1 MAIDLVKKT
10 QNKSSRENMRN
21 INPRHTIHKEKLG
34 VLALALSGA
43 LATMVSL
50 HAQTITGTITQ
61 ATLTNTDLTISGTA
75 LISGSNTGIKSSGS
89 SLGTLSNSGIVTGLL
104 YGVSITYGSNLPVLI
119 NNTGATISSTATSAR
134 GIFNRGIIG
143 TLSNAGLISGSSFGL
158 DNSSGTITMFNNDGT
173 IASSIAVVNQSSGV
187 ITSLNNNSGS
197 TITGNSGGIYN
208 NSTISTLNNDGYI
221 HGNNRAIYNSG
232 GLISRLTNNGLIS
245 GQLGI
250 INDSGRINT
259 LTNNNGG
266 SIIGTNYGIGNAGN
280 IGTLTNNGF
289 ISGGLAAIYLVSGS
303 TLGYFTNTGT
313 IAGTILNESS
323 NILVINGSNGTIFG
337 TLTGYSGGIAAS
349 DIGNI
354 ISTSNLSFGSGN
366 QLLNDN
372 ITVNSGSGTVTNAG
386 VLELINPV
394 TITGNYLQKANASLL
409 IGVTSGAIVNGN
421 LTDIGYGRLVVN
433 GNAIITSGST
443 ITLTS
448 LGYSLAQGQRY
459 VVIAASGSGTNYNA
473 SNLIYSASGYIV
485 TGTVQTDS
493 SNSAYSDLVLTLG
506 GTTPRNGATTSNAI
520 SALGGL
526 FKYGGTDANLL
537 AVFNPAAALATT
549 ASANQAG
556 AKLSP
561 AALSNATVQ
570 AVNTANQAVTNVV
583 ISHVDGLRLAQSGA
597 SGIATGERHA
607 DIALWGQ
614 IFGGHASQDLRDNVS
629 GYHAN
634 YRGLLIGADGLVS
647 DTVRAGGLISAAK
660 TTLASDD
667 DNTGSSAD
675 INNYGF
681 TAYATY
687 TGTPWYVHVT
697 AGVSRQQYNTVRAI
711 SYTGFSGTTNGS
723 FHGSQY
729 LSSVQAGYPLQL
741 NTWLPGATLTPIA
754 GLSYS
759 TLRQNG
765 YTETGGNG
773 AALAVNAATS
783 NSLKSE
789 LGAKLES
796 AFDIAYGKLLPSV
809 QLGWRHEYRS
819 DATQTAAS
827 FAADSTGS
835 TAFVTQSSTPV
846 ANTAVLNLGLTLAQ
860 SNNLSL
866 TGKYTLESGG
876 GYTAQTGSV
885 QVRWQY

>member
-1 MAIDLVKKT
+1 
-10 QNKSSRENMRN
+10 MRN
-21 INPRHTIHKEKLG
+21 IKPRHIIHKEKLG

-43 LATMVSL
+43 LTTMVSL
-50 HAQTITGTITQ
+50 HAQTITSTITQ

-75 LISGSNTGIKSSGS
+75 LISGSNTAIKNSGS

-143 TLSNAGLISGSSFGL
+143 TLSNAGLISSSNSSSFGL
-158 DNSSGTITMFNNDGT
+158 DNSSGTITTFNNDGT
-173 IASSIAVVNQSSGV
+173 IASNIAIVNQSSGV
-187 ITSLNNNSGS
+187 ITSLNNNSGG

-232 GLISRLTNNGLIS
+232 GLINRLTNNGLIN

-280 IGTLTNNGF
+280 IGTLTNNGL
-289 ISGGLAAIYLVSGS
+289 ISGGMAAIYLVSGS
-303 TLGYFTNTGT
+303 TLTSFTNTGT

-323 NILVINGSNGTIFG
+323 NTLIINGGSGTIFG

-394 TITGNYLQKANASLL
+394 TITGNYLQRANASLL
-409 IGVTSGAIVNGN
+409 IGVTSGAIINGN
-421 LTDIGYGRLVVN
+421 LTDTGYGRLVVN

-443 ITLTS
+443 ITLTNP
-448 LGYSLAQGQRY
+448 GYSLAQGQRY

-473 SNLIYSASGYIV
+473 SNLIYSASGYPV
-485 TGTVQTDS
+485 TATVQTDS
-493 SNSAYSDLVLTLG
+493 SNSAYTDLVLTLG
-506 GTTPRNGATTSNAI
+506 GTTPRNSATTSNAI

-526 FKYGGTDANLL
+526 FKYGGTDTNLL

-583 ISHVDGLRLAQSGA
+583 ISHVDGLRLAQSSA
-597 SGIATGERHA
+597 SGVATGERHT
-607 DIALWGQ
+607 DITLWGQ
-614 IFGGHASQDLRDNVS
+614 VFGGHASQDLRDNVS

-697 AGVSRQQYNTVRAI
+697 AGASRQQYSTARAI
-711 SYTGFSGTTNGS
+711 SYTDFSGTTNGS

-741 NTWLPGATLTPIA
+741 NAWLPGATLTPIA

-773 AALAVNAATS
+773 AALTVNAATS

-796 AFDIAYGKLLPSV
+796 VLDIAYGKLLPSV

-835 TAFVTQSSTPV
+835 TAFVTQHTAPV
-846 ANTAVLNLGLTLAQ
+846 ANTGVLNLGLTLLQ
-860 SNNLSL
+860 SSRLSL
-866 TGKYTLESGG
+866 TGKYTLETGG
-876 GYTAQTGSV
+876 GYLAQTGSL